1 MEQQSI
7 PTEKWN
13 RWSFLWLALAAIFV
27 LFSNGKWNIPVATWL
42 SLVFALRFWRTQPL
56 KRGFIIYTLVS
67 IVPFYFAWQGLV
79 PIPGIGYFVFVVILC
94 LFNASIFLIDGLLA
108 PRLNGFV
115 STLVFPLAFVT
126 MQYIMT
132 IASPYGSFGSL
143 AYTQY
148 GNLPLLQILSV
159 TGLSGITFLLAWF
172 ASVVNWAWEQRLEWK
187 KVRRGMVT
195 YAGILAVVLLAGG
208 AALIPPSTSDAV
220 RMAAIPATE
229 IFEMSQDIRNSTYR
243 FRSGNTTEAEL
254 DTIRTEFNANIDD
267 LFKRSE
273 REARAGAGVVFWS
286 EAAGY
291 VLKEDESALIERGRI
306 FAQQE
311 GIYLGMSL
319 ATLKS
324 GQWLIENKIV
334 LIEPSG
340 QVAWQYLKARP
351 VPGEGSVR
359 GDGEILTSVTPYGKI
374 AAAICFDMD
383 FPNLIR
389 QAGEAGVDV
398 MFNPSNDWEEVASLR
413 MRMATFRAIENG
425 FSLVRPTSN
434 GFSVA
439 TDYHGRVLAFTD
451 YGTNEDPAMIAYV
464 PTKGVKT
471 IYSQVRDIFA
481 WLCMA
486 GFVTAIGW
494 VLFRRKTVKTPRSQ
508 VPERK

>member
-1 MEQQSI
+1 MEQQSGI
-7 PTEKWN
+7 RKKSNYWP
-13 RWSFLWLALAAIFV
+13 FLWLVLAAIFI

-67 IVPFYFAWQGLV
+67 IIPFYFAWQGVV
-79 PIPGIGYFVFVVILC
+79 PIPGIGYFIFVVILC
-94 LFNASIFLIDGLLA
+94 VFNSSFFLIDRSLA
-108 PRLNGFV
+108 PRLKGFV
-115 STLVFPLAFVT
+115 STLVFPLAIVT

-148 GNLPLLQILSV
+148 GNLPLLQFLSI

-172 ASVVNWAWEQRLEWK
+172 ASVVNWAWEQQFEWK
-187 KVRRGMVT
+187 KVWRGVVT
-195 YAGILAVVLLAGG
+195 YAGILAVILIAGG
-208 AALIPPSTSDAV
+208 ASLISPPASDTV
-220 RMAAIPATE
+220 RMAAVPATE
-229 IFEMSQDIRNSTYR
+229 IFEMSQDTRDSAER
-243 FRSGNTTEAEL
+243 FQSGNITETEL
-254 DTIRTEFNANIDD
+254 ESIRTEFNANIDD
-267 LFKRSE
+267 LLERSE
-273 REARAGAGVVFWS
+273 QEARAGARIIFWS
-286 EAAGY
+286 EGAGY
-291 VLKEDESALIERGRI
+291 VLEQDETALIERGGML
-306 FAQQE
+306 ASQE
-311 GIYLGMSL
+311 GIYLGMAL

-324 GQWLIENKIV
+324 GQRLVENKIV

-340 QVAWQYLKARP
+340 EVAWQYFKARP
-351 VPGEGSVR
+351 VPGEPSVR
-359 GDGEILTSVTPYGKI
+359 GNGEILILDTPYGKI

-398 MFNPSNDWEEVASLR
+398 MFNPANDWEEVAPLR

-425 FSLVRPTSN
+425 FSLVRPTSH

-439 TDYHGRVLAFTD
+439 TDYRARVLGLTNYFTS
-451 YGTNEDPAMIAYV
+451 EDPVMIAYV

-471 IYSQVRDIFA
+471 VYSQIGDLFA

-486 GFVTAIGW
+486 GLVAAIGC
-494 VLFRRKTVKTPRSQ
+494 VVVRRKAAKAPSK
-508 VPERK
+508 PAS